1 MKIDR
6 TVLLGT
12 LFVVLFVAAVAAVRL
27 DATAAV
33 AETAP
38 ESKAPA
44 EEAVEPDMHE
54 FMEYVF
60 EPGYKRLKV
69 VLAEKPADN
78 KAWKAVKGDA
88 LVLAEAGNL
97 LMHRRPEAD
106 KWTKEMDAAWTGIS
120 ADVREHGGKLYRAA
134 KKRDYESTR
143 VHWEA
148 MLGRCNACHDK
159 FAGGEHQLAP

>member
-6 TVLLGT
+6 TFLLGL
-12 LFVVLFVAAVAAVRL
+12 LFVTCLVGAVVALRL

-33 AETAP
+33 AQGKKEAVGP
-38 ESKAPA
+38 KA
-44 EEAVEPDMHE
+44 EAVEPDMHE

-69 VLAEKPADN
+69 ALAEAPADN
-78 KAWKAVKGDA
+78 KAWKVVKGDG

-97 LMHRRPEAD
+97 LLHRRPEAD
-106 KWTKEMDAAWTGIS
+106 KWTQEMDAEWTGFA

-134 KKRDYESTR
+134 KKKDYESSRT
-143 VHWEA
+143 HWEA
-148 MLGRCNACHDK
+148 MLTRCNACHTK
-159 FAGGEHQLAP
+159 FAGGEHQLVP